1 MTINN
6 VKCVILGLNDTCFYR
21 TVEERKQLE
30 EEGVIGLL
38 YGMFSM

>member
-1 MTINN
+1 MTPVFIGQW
-6 VKCVILGLNDTCFYR
+6 KEDW
-21 TVEERKQLE
+21 KQLE